1 MRKYLLLLKMACL
14 LLKIACLLTLIFH
27 QVRKYLL
34 QLDERKSH
42 VKYFR
47 ANFLCLAHSPT
58 GNLAALDF
66 INNLKK

>member
-1 MRKYLLLLKMACL
+1 M
-14 LLKIACLLTLIFH
+14 
-27 QVRKYLL
+27 RKYLL